1 MTAPLNIV
9 FAGTPDFAAAHL
21 AHLLAGPHRV
31 VGVLTQPDR
40 RAGRGKKL
48 QPSAVKSVALDAN
61 IPLWQP
67 DTLKDP
73 ANESQLAAYDADV
86 MVVVAYGLI
95 LPAAILAIPHIGCI
109 NVHASLLPRWRGA
122 APVQRAIEAGD
133 RKTGV
138 SIMAMEPGL
147 DTGPV
152 LLRQEVAITGDHTA
166 GTLLADLER
175 VGTQAL
181 SECLTDIA
189 SQLASAQAQDE
200 QQATYAAK
208 VEKADT
214 AIDWGLDAIEID
226 RKVRA
231 LLPSPGCFTM
241 LNDDRLKVWAAH
253 AVHQGHDAAPGEIVS
268 ANNDGLRV
276 ACGEG
281 ILVITEAQMPGGKPQ
296 SVATLLNGHQDKLK
310 LGVRFTLTGNRVHV

>member
-9 FAGTPDFAAAHL
+9 FAGTPEFAAAHL
-21 AHLLAGPHRV
+21 THLIKGPHRV

-73 ANESQLAAYDADV
+73 AGEAQLTSYDADIL
-86 MVVVAYGLI
+86 VVVAYGLI

-133 RKTGV
+133 SKTGV
-138 SIMAMEPGL
+138 SIMVMEPGL

-152 LLRQEVAITGDHTA
+152 LLRREVAITGEHTG
-166 GTLLADLER
+166 GTLLAELEQ

-181 SECLTDIA
+181 AECLTDIA
-189 SQLASAQAQDE
+189 SRLLRAEAQDE
-200 QQATYAAK
+200 QQTTYAAK
-208 VEKADT
+208 VEKAET
-214 AIDWGLDAIEID
+214 AIDWCLGAIEID

-231 LLPSPGCFTM
+231 LLPSPCCFTM

-253 AVHQGHDAAPGEIVS
+253 AVHKTHNAAPGEIVN
-268 ANNDGLRV
+268 ANNDGLSV

-281 ILVITEAQMPGGKPQ
+281 VLVITEAQMPGGKPQ
-296 SVATLLNGHQDKLK
+296 SVAALLNGHQDKLK
-310 LGVRFTLTGNRVHV
+310 LGVRFTLTGNNAHV